1 MTRPRAHG
9 LTRSVQ
15 DRLRNVARREN
26 RPYAEILQ
34 HYGLERYLYRLSMT
48 PQSDRFVL
56 KGALLMR
63 VWDGAET
70 RATRDIDLLG
80 PTDVSAEEVEQ
91 LIRDCATVEVA
102 PDGVEIVPNSVRV
115 TPIRIPDKHV
125 GFRAKFDG
133 FMAKSRLRFQV
144 DVGAGDAVVPE
155 PVQLEYP
162 VLLAFP
168 APRLRAY
175 TPYTTIAE
183 KFEAIV
189 KLDLANTRMKDYF
202 DLAALAANLVFDG
215 EILRSAVA
223 GTFRSRGIEV
233 PRETPP
239 GLGDGFAQAPEK
251 IVQWKAFVRKSRLE
265 DRTWP
270 LDETVARI
278 RDFLMPAV
286 RAAAEDELFEMMW
299 SPGGPWQSP
308 AAERKRSH

>member
-1 MTRPRAHG
+1 MIRPRPHG

-15 DRLRNVARREN
+15 DRLRNAARSEN

-34 HYGLERYLYRLSMT
+34 HYGLERYLYRLSRT

-63 VWDGAET
+63 IWDGAET

-80 PTDVSAEEVEQ
+80 PSDVSAEEVEQ
-91 LIRDCATVEVA
+91 LVRDCATVEVT
-102 PDGVEIVPNSVRV
+102 PDGIEIEADSVRV

-125 GFRAKFDG
+125 GFRARFDG
-133 FMAKSRLRFQV
+133 FLAKSRLRFQI
-144 DVGAGDAVVPE
+144 DVGAGDSVVPE
-155 PVQLEYP
+155 PIELDYP

-202 DLAALAANLVFDG
+202 DLAALAANLEFDG
-215 EILRSAVA
+215 EILGSAVA
-223 GTFRSRGIEV
+223 GTFESRGIEV
-233 PRETPP
+233 PKELPP
-239 GLGDGFAQAPEK
+239 GLEEVFAQAPEK

-265 DRTWP
+265 KRAGP

-278 RDFLMPAV
+278 REFLMPIV
-286 RAAAEDELFEMMW
+286 RAAGKTQTFEMRW
-299 SPGGPWQSP
+299 PPGGPW
-308 AAERKRSH
+308 RSE